1 MVGDLAG
8 CPPLCV
14 WVTLPVPPK
23 DRDRV
28 HATLPKLLAYKFKA
42 LSSDGGDQVSRLE
55 YGAVVVEDAP

>member
-28 HATLPKLLAYKFKA
+28 HATLPTTPRIQIQ
-42 LSSDGGDQVSRLE
+42 SSAGGDQVSRLE